1 MKVHHTNLYGIYLHF
16 ENSFVKTHSTE
27 KRTVM
32 TVNYKFR
39 CLESL
44 KVMAMKQIRD
54 YFLRREIKLHES
66 LPLCNYSTYSSSG
79 TTTDQD
85 IKE

>member
-1 MKVHHTNLYGIYLHF
+1 
-16 ENSFVKTHSTE
+16 
-27 KRTVM
+27 M

-44 KVMAMKQIRD
+44 KIMAMKQIRD
-54 YFLRREIKLHES
+54 YFLRREIKLTVYPYVITVLIVLVE
-66 LPLCNYSTYSSSG
+66 PQEEANKEK
-79 TTTDQD
+79 TDQD